1 VHYEGAIV
9 NDLLYPIYGIRPGR
23 IVSMMNGSQKSERV
37 MIGKPF
43 VTPTANGMP
52 QPFDPAQ
59 HAEMTPKTYTLTK
72 DGSFNVAIEATKF
85 YETKQAERLSL
96 MADLIEKSPEQ
107 LAIIGDRFFELA
119 GDEDMAKRYRAVLAP
134 AVIEMLQKGQP
145 EDPRLKQAMAMGQ
158 QLAQENIQ
166 LHADKHA
173 RIEQAKIKA
182 LSDAATTDQDNK
194 TKLQIAQGDNATAIL
209 IAEMKTQLAEQAE
222 QVKLLVQA
230 DQARQEEMRT
240 IEKFMEERR
249 LNQEHAHE
257 LGMRNVEHVHAKDLL
272 SHEAAVMPTPSTN
285 GSGD

>member
-1 VHYEGAIV
+1 
-9 NDLLYPIYGIRPGR
+9 
-23 IVSMMNGSQKSERV
+23 
-37 MIGKPF
+37 
-43 VTPTANGMP
+43 MP

-96 MADLIEKSPEQ
+96 MAGLIEKSPEQ

-158 QLAQENIQ
+158 QLAQEMVQ
-166 LHADKHA
+166 LKADKHA
-173 RIEQAKIKA
+173 RIEQAQIKA
-182 LSDAATTDQDNK
+182 LADTTTTDHDNA
-194 TKLQIAQGDNATAIL
+194 TKLQIAQGNNATAIL
-209 IAEMKTQLAEQAE
+209 IAELKNQLAEQAQ
-222 QVKLLVQA
+222 QVQMLVQA

-249 LNQEHAHE
+249 LTREHAHE
-257 LGMRNVEHVHAKDLL
+257 VGMANVEHVHAKDLL
-272 SHEAAVMPTPSTN
+272 SHEAAVMPKPSTN
-285 GSGD
+285 GSGE